1 MEQRWLLL
9 ILKEQFVQIDIIIIY
24 AVLWN
29 NESFIVPLLQI
40 IKFIWINSNLII
52 SYMCNRPQIVCII
65 PSSILL
71 ILKCFI
77 LRTHHQIISYAQ
89 AALWT
94 KSTSFLKI
102 LQLLIIHEICFTLPL
117 LLRCFFEYLIF
128 YKVSWVFKV

>member
-89 AALWT
+89 TALWA

-102 LQLLIIHEICFTLPL
+102 LQLLIIHEIRFTLPL
-117 LLRCFFEYLIF
+117 LLRCFFQNLIF
-128 YKVSWVFKV
+128 DKVSWVFKV